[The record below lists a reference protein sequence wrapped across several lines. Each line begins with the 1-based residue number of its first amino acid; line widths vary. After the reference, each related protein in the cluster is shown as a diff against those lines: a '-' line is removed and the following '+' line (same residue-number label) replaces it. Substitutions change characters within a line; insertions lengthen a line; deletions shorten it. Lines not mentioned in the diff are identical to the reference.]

1 MKKKATAFV
10 ICIFFLVA
18 LFIVYIFSELY
29 TESDMFSNI
38 EKSITDSI
46 KFKQEYE
53 NLNGKETDNNKIIR
67 TISINEKNSIKYT
80 TDVELLDKMNNNES
94 FIVYFGFSSCPWCRS
109 VMEEFLSTA
118 SENSIESIY
127 YLDIEDIRDKYEL
140 NEKHEAVRTKEGT
153 NAYYE
158 LLNKLSSVLD
168 DYEPLT
174 YVNNKGKTKRIVINE
189 KRIYAPNFV
198 VVKNG
203 EPVIKVTGIK
213 DTMEDPYME
222 LNDDLKAFQRSE
234 FNKLFSQLK
243 NNYIPT
249 TCESS
254 KC

>member
-29 TESDMFSNI
+29 TESDMITNI

-46 KFKQEYE
+46 KFKDEYE
-53 NLNGKETDNNKIIR
+53 NLNGKETNSNKTIR
-67 TISINEKNSIKYT
+67 TISINEENPITYV
-80 TDVELLDKMNNNES
+80 TDEKLLEHINNNES

-109 VMEEFLSTA
+109 VIEEFLKSA
-118 SENSIESIY
+118 KDNSIETVY

-140 NEKHEAVRTKEGT
+140 NEKNEAVKTKEGT
-153 NAYYE
+153 SAYYE

-174 YVNNKGKTKRIVINE
+174 YVNNKGKTKKVTIKE

-203 EPVIKVTGIK
+203 EPVMKVTGIK
-213 DTMEDPYME
+213 DSMEDPYME
-222 LNDDLKAFQRSE
+222 LNDELISFQKGE